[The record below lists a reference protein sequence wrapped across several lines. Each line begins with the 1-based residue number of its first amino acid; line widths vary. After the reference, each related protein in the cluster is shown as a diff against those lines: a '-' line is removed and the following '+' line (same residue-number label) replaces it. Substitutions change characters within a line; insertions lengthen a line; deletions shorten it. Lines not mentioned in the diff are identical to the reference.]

1 LARQTRLDQA
11 QADLLASVVRKLDL
25 RPPTGTTACPI
36 DFDVVAVIGLAYPG
50 RSDVGLWYHAS
61 GCQTLDNGRIG
72 SVETGNPS
80 FYQGF
85 LSTINRLS
93 PPVS

>member
-11 QADLLASVVRKLDL
+11 QAGMLAAVVRKLDL
-25 RPPTGTTACPI
+25 QPPTGRVSCPI
-36 DFDVVAVIGLAYPG
+36 DFNVVTVIGLAYPG
-50 RSDVGLWYHAS
+50 RPDVGLWYHAS

-72 SVETGNPS
+72 SAETANPS